1 MVWPRLMGDVA
12 GNIMA
17 NAAVYVLM
25 AVVIAWRPSGL
36 FGRAHA
42 H

>member
-1 MVWPRLMGDVA
+1 VA

-25 AVVIAWRPSGL
+25 ALIIAWRPSGL
-36 FGRAHA
+36 FGRVYVH
-42 H
+42 